1 MRFFSAS
8 CSLERSTEVMPR
20 LSSKEFDRAVEDAL
34 DRIPEEF
41 LRHIR
46 EVPILVEAEPS
57 AEVLQDLAVPE
68 DETLFG
74 AYFGVPAG
82 EKSVF
87 DTAVEPDVI
96 VIYKRPLEEYCE
108 TLEELIEEI
117 EITVV
122 HEVAHHFGIDEDV
135 LARYGYG

>member
-1 MRFFSAS
+1 
-8 CSLERSTEVMPR
+8 MPR
-20 LSSKEFDRAVEDAL
+20 LSTKKFDQAVEKAL

-46 EVPILVEAEPS
+46 EVTILVEEEPS
-57 AEVLQDLAVPE
+57 AEVLEDLDVPE
-68 DETLFG
+68 GETLFG

-87 DTAVEPDVI
+87 DSTIEPDVI
-96 VIYKRPLEEYCE
+96 VIYKRPLEAYCE
-108 TLEELIEEI
+108 TLEELTEEI

-122 HEVAHHFGIDEDV
+122 HEVAHHFGIDEEA